1 VFLVLSQ
8 LQIDR
13 FPYHFFQS
21 EFNVTTPGMY
31 SIIFSTF
38 DKAGNYKSARSV
50 FLFDDQSV
58 VETTQGT
65 RIIVTESTA
74 NTNYS
79 WVCG

>member
-1 VFLVLSQ
+1 VRVVQSL
-8 LQIDR
+8 DN
-13 FPYHFFQS
+13 FFQS

-58 VETTQGT
+58 VEKTQGT
-65 RIIVTESTA
+65 CIIVTESTA
-74 NTNYS
+74 LLRDSS
-79 WVCG
+79 WLFL